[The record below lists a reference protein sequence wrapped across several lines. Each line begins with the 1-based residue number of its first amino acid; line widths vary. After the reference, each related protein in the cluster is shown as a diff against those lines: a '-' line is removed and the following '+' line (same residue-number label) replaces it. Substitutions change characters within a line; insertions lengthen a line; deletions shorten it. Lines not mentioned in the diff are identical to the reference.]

1 MSRPRSIGL
10 VERRA
15 VKARLSTFLAVA
27 CMVAG
32 PLTTAATSSA
42 APLAPKLT
50 HTDPAS
56 LKTAPAL
63 STMPRI
69 FGEGEPEEGGI
80 TRVFGSSRLF
90 GPVIRGATQNPTF
103 QIQIFASSNCQG
115 AVLQTG
121 TAGEL
126 EGAGILVT
134 VGENALTTLSA
145 RQVDPDESSQPS
157 DCSNDLPYWEGA
169 VPNEEPSTPPV
180 EESAGPPAD
189 GSGAPSPGGGGGSSS
204 PPASGGAAAS
214 GGPAVGGAEAVSSTP
229 PAAPHLRTVPGGIA
243 NNAAPVITGT
253 APGAGSVRIFT
264 DPKCEGSPVASGP
277 VAQFASGFPVTVV
290 ENSVVSFYG
299 VAVNSAGRSR
309 CSEPVQYVEDSLAP
323 LVRITMGPAAKTR
336 KRTATFRFLD
346 VNGEQPGTSLLLPGR
361 EGEGEVE
368 GRAARRSVSST

>member
-15 VKARLSTFLAVA
+15 VKARLSMFLAVA

-80 TRVFGSSRLF
+80 TRVLGSSRLF

-134 VGENALTTLSA
+134 VGENALRPSRLARSIQTNPVSLRIAPTTSRTGRGLSRMKNRA
-145 RQVDPDESSQPS
+145 RHRSKNRRGHPLTAVERPRRV
-157 DCSNDLPYWEGA
+157 GA
-169 VPNEEPSTPPV
+169 VAPPRLP
-180 EESAGPPAD
+180 PPA
-189 GSGAPSPGGGGGSSS
+189 GRQCR
-204 PPASGGAAAS
+204 AALRS
-214 GGPAVGGAEAVSSTP
+214 
-229 PAAPHLRTVPGGIA
+229 AAPKP
-243 NNAAPVITGT
+243 
-253 APGAGSVRIFT
+253 
-264 DPKCEGSPVASGP
+264 
-277 VAQFASGFPVTVV
+277 
-290 ENSVVSFYG
+290 
-299 VAVNSAGRSR
+299 
-309 CSEPVQYVEDSLAP
+309 
-323 LVRITMGPAAKTR
+323 
-336 KRTATFRFLD
+336 
-346 VNGEQPGTSLLLPGR
+346 
-361 EGEGEVE
+361 
-368 GRAARRSVSST
+368 